1 MKAMRLAALGAAIF
15 FVGFLG
21 IAGAQ
26 GSEPPTTPPADWG
39 PMSINLE
46 DVPYPHPV
54 KYLPFTLEGQE
65 VRMAYMDV
73 APAGTP
79 NNKSVI
85 LLHGMNFFGETWA
98 TTIEILRKEG
108 YRVIAIDQIGYGRSS
123 KPILHYSISTHAMNT
138 KRLLD
143 SLGIKI
149 TDIVTHSMGGMVAS
163 RFASLYPDAV
173 GNLAMINQIG
183 LSDTRAG
190 RPARDIMDSYQQV
203 LKRDYPEIIR
213 GMRAYYVNWKPEYMK
228 YVKIHYGW
236 TQSGDWP
243 RMALVRAWQQY
254 AIANDPVVYDWPNI
268 KARTLVIGG
277 EKDGA
282 NYPAAAKR
290 VADTVQNGQVY
301 IIPGIGHNPQFEA
314 PDKLYPPLLKF
325 LKGEDVG
332 TRKTGPTSQQ

>member
-1 MKAMRLAALGAAIF
+1 MRSSTIALILALALGHATRAA
-15 FVGFLG
+15 
-21 IAGAQ
+21 AQ
-26 GSEPPTTPPADWG
+26 EPPSEPPADWG

-54 KYLPFTLEGQE
+54 KYMPFTLEGQD

-73 APAGTP
+73 AASGSP
-79 NNKSVI
+79 NGKSVI
-85 LLHGMNFFGETWA
+85 LLHGMNFFGEAWTD
-98 TTIEILRKEG
+98 TIAILRKEG

-123 KPILHYSISTHAMNT
+123 KPILQYTISTHAMNT

-143 SLGIKI
+143 HLGIKQ

-183 LSDTRAG
+183 LSDTRHG
-190 RPARDIMDSYQQV
+190 RPAREVMEAYKGA
-203 LKRDYPEIIR
+203 LARGYPEIVK

-236 TQSGDWP
+236 TLSGDWP
-243 RMALVRAWQQY
+243 RVAMVRALQQS
-254 AIANDPVVYDWPNI
+254 AIANDPVVYDWPHI

-277 EKDGA
+277 EKDGP
-282 NYPAAAKR
+282 NYPAQAKR

-332 TRKTGPTSQQ
+332 TKKSATSSQQPIS

>member
-1 MKAMRLAALGAAIF
+1 MRNVFVVIVLALTVAVASS
-15 FVGFLG
+15 
-21 IAGAQ
+21 AGAQ
-26 GSEPPTTPPADWG
+26 EPPPAPPADWG

-54 KYLPFTLEGQE
+54 SYLSFTLEGQD

-73 APAGTP
+73 APLGTP
-79 NNKSVI
+79 NLRSVI

-108 YRVIAIDQIGYGRSS
+108 WRVIAIDQIGYGRSS
-123 KPILHYSISTHAMNT
+123 KPILHYSISTHASNT

-143 SLGIKI
+143 HLGIAT

-163 RFASLYPDAV
+163 RFAASYPDTV

-183 LSDTRAG
+183 LTDARSG
-190 RPARDIMDSYQQV
+190 RPWRDTSEVYKAS
-203 LKRDYPEIIR
+203 LARDYPEIVK

-236 TQSGDWP
+236 TRSGDWP
-243 RMALVRAWQQY
+243 RMAMVRALQQQAIY
-254 AIANDPVVYDWPNI
+254 ADPVVYDWPRI

-277 EKDGA
+277 EKDGP
-282 NYPAAAKR
+282 NYPAQAKR
-290 VADTVQNGQVY
+290 VADTVQNGQLY
-301 IIPGIGHNPQFEA
+301 LIPNIGHNPQFEA
-314 PDKLYPPLLKF
+314 PDLLYPPLLKF
-325 LKGEDVG
+325 LKGADVG
-332 TRKTGPTSQQ
+332 VKKSATQ

>member
-1 MKAMRLAALGAAIF
+1 MHHPITIVVAAVAWLTSAAAL
-15 FVGFLG
+15 
-21 IAGAQ
+21 AQ
-26 GSEPPTTPPADWG
+26 EPPSAPPADWA

-54 KYLPFTLEGQE
+54 SYLAFTLEGQD

-73 APAGTP
+73 AASGAA
-79 NNKSVI
+79 NGRSVI

-98 TTIEILRKEG
+98 STIEILRKEG
-108 YRVIAIDQIGYGRSS
+108 FRVIAIDQIGYGRSS
-123 KPILHYSISTHAMNT
+123 KPILHYTISTHAMNT

-143 SLGIKI
+143 HLGIKQ

-183 LSDTRAG
+183 LSDARHG
-190 RPARDIMDSYQQV
+190 RPARDITDTYKSA
-203 LKRDYPEIIR
+203 LARGYPEIVK
-213 GMRAYYVNWKPEYMK
+213 GMRAYYVNWKPEYLK

-236 TQSGDWP
+236 TLSGDWP
-243 RMALVRAWQQY
+243 RMAMVRALQQQ
-254 AIANDPVVYDWPNI
+254 AIANDPVVYDWPHI

-277 EKDGA
+277 EKDGP
-282 NYPAAAKR
+282 NYPAQAKR
-290 VADTVQNGQVY
+290 VADTIPIGQLY
-301 IIPGIGHNPQFEA
+301 LIPAVGHNPQFEA
-314 PDKLYPPLLKF
+314 PDKLYPPLLRF

-332 TRKTGPTSQQ
+332 TRKTTTSTPQP